1 MTKTGRAAV
10 GWCGVPVGSTV
21 LVDSAPFIYLL
32 DGHPQFADRF
42 AGLFE
47 QAEACLLRIALST
60 VTVAEVL
67 AGPYKAGQ
75 TLLAKRYEQALLQY
89 DVIPVSAAIAVLA
102 AQLRSRYRLK
112 LPDALQ
118 LATALDA
125 GANALVT
132 HDSDFAG
139 VEGLRIV
146 TGQA

>member
-1 MTKTGRAAV
+1 MSKWAENGPKQCFQAARPCLAAFFLLCCRPF
-10 GWCGVPVGSTV
+10 GGSV
-21 LVDSAPFIYLL
+21 S
-32 DGHPQFADRF
+32 
-42 AGLFE
+42 GLFE